1 MSKSGF
7 FVQSG
12 LVYKQAAGLQTNWL
26 AGFDKL
32 YQNMSHVIPTCFK
45 TGQTV
50 YAMSQGLEIR
60 VQHTINFLALQ
71 VICAAV
77 PPRHFCIT

>member
-1 MSKSGF
+1 
-7 FVQSG
+7 VQSG

-50 YAMSQGLEIR
+50 YESMSQGLEIK
-60 VQHTINFLALQ
+60 VQRTILIF
-71 VICAAV
+71 
-77 PPRHFCIT
+77 